1 MSEFIRLTEYS
12 QSSRNAEAR

>member
-1 MSEFIRLTEYS
+1 MNLFAWENNS

>member
-1 MSEFIRLTEYS
+1 MNLFACQNNS